1 MRIVLFGKNGQLGWE
16 LQRILPS
23 LGEVIALDYDDLD
36 LSDLKALEARLAELK
51 PNLIV
56 NASAYTAVDR
66 AESEREL
73 AMKIN
78 GQAPGVMA
86 EAARKSGAMLVH
98 YSTDYVFD
106 GTKGSPYTETDP
118 THPLNVYGES
128 KLAGEE
134 AIQQAADVY
143 IILRTSWVY
152 SLRLQSGFVRKVLAW
167 ARQNEVLRIVED
179 QVGCPTWARMLAETT
194 GLLLSQGRG
203 QLVEYFR
210 PCRGVYH
217 LSGKGGTSRL
227 AWAQAILKLD
237 PDRLEQRV
245 KKLEPALSSEFPT
258 PANRPTYSVLNCER
272 FEATFGLYIPT
283 WESSL
288 ELAMQS

>member
-23 LGEVIALDYDDLD
+23 LGKVITLDYEDIDLA
-36 LSDLKALEARLAELK
+36 DLKSLETRLDELK
-51 PNLIV
+51 PDLIV

-73 AMKIN
+73 AMSIN
-78 GQAPGVMA
+78 GTAPGLMA
-86 EAARKSGAMLVH
+86 EAARRRGAMLVH

-106 GTKGSPYTETDP
+106 GTKGSPYIETDSTNP
-118 THPLNVYGES
+118 INVYGES

-134 AIQQAADVY
+134 AIRQAADSY

-152 SLRLQSGFVRKVLAW
+152 SLRLQSGFVKKVLAW

-194 GLLLSQGRG
+194 GLLLAQGKN
-203 QLVEYFR
+203 QPAEYFK
-210 PCRGVYH
+210 PLSGMYH
-217 LSGKGGTSRL
+217 LAGKGGVSRL
-227 AWAQAILKLD
+227 AWAQAILTHD
-237 PDRLEQRV
+237 PARAEQ
-245 KKLEPALSSEFPT
+245 KAKTLEPALSSEFPT
-258 PANRPTYSVLNCER
+258 PAIRPLHSVLNSEY
-272 FEATFGLYIPT
+272 FENTFTLRIPP
-283 WESSL
+283 WEESL
-288 ELAMQS
+288 ELAMGE

>member
-1 MRIVLFGKNGQLGWE
+1 MRIVLFGKNGQIGWE

-23 LGEVIALDYDDLD
+23 LGEVVALDYEELD
-36 LSDLKALEARLAELK
+36 LSDLKALKARLDEIK

-73 AMKIN
+73 AITIN

-86 EAARKSGAMLVH
+86 EAARKFGAMLVH

-106 GTKGSPYTETDP
+106 GTKGSPYIETDT
-118 THPLNVYGES
+118 THPINVYGES
-128 KLAGEE
+128 KLAGED
-134 AIQQAADVY
+134 AVQQATDAY

-152 SLRLQSGFVRKVLAW
+152 SLRMQSGFVKKVLSW
-167 ARQNEVLRIVED
+167 ARQNEVLSIVED

-194 GLLLSQGRG
+194 GLLLAQGKT
-203 QLVEYFR
+203 QPTEYFK
-210 PCRGVYH
+210 PYSGVYH
-217 LSGKGGTSRL
+217 LAGKGGTSRL
-227 AWAQAILKLD
+227 AWAEAILKLD
-237 PDRLEQRV
+237 PGREEQKT

-258 PANRPTYSVLNCER
+258 PAARPTYSVLNSEK
-272 FEATFGLYIPT
+272 FEITFGLRVPV
-283 WESSL
+283 WRESL
-288 ELAMQS
+288 DLAMRE

>member
-23 LGEVIALDYDDLD
+23 LGEVVALDYEQLD
-36 LSDLKALEARLAELK
+36 LTDLKALKTKLDVLK

-66 AESEREL
+66 AESERVL
-73 AMKIN
+73 AMTIN
-78 GQAPGVMA
+78 GKAPGVMA
-86 EAARKSGAMLVH
+86 EAARKLGAMLVH

-106 GTKGSPYTETDP
+106 GTKGTPYIETDA
-118 THPLNVYGES
+118 THPINVYGKT

-134 AIQQAADVY
+134 AVQQAGDSYV
-143 IILRTSWVY
+143 ILRTSWVY
-152 SLRLQSGFVRKVLAW
+152 SLRLQSGFVKKVLFW

-194 GLLLSQGRG
+194 GLLLAQSKTQPA
-203 QLVEYFR
+203 EYFKAYS
-210 PCRGVYH
+210 GVYH
-217 LSGKGGTSRL
+217 LTGNGGVSRL
-227 AWAQAILKLD
+227 DWTKAILKLD
-237 PDRLEQRV
+237 PRHTEQKV

-258 PANRPTYSVLNCER
+258 PAVRPLYSALDCEH
-272 FEATFGLYIPT
+272 FKKTFGLRIPG
-283 WESSL
+283 WEESL
-288 ELAMQS
+288 ALAMEE